1 MARLFT
7 VKKARKAQGPC
18 RKCGEP
24 IEAGTAY
31 KYADKRLSGHGFAS
45 TRYKWHEGCPVR
57 QSELMSGFAGEIQAI
72 VESVEEEMASSTC
85 TSDLQT
91 ALECGASAIQD
102 LASETREK
110 FDNMPEGFQQGDT
123 GQLLESRADALD
135 EWGSELENAAQ
146 EMEEDK
152 EEGVS
157 DEEWLEGRQER
168 AQEAVDSFWRIAYR
182 NSRYLHA

>member
-7 VKKARKAQGPC
+7 VKKARKDQGPC
-18 RKCGEP
+18 HRCGEP
-24 IEAGTAY
+24 IKAGTPY
-31 KYADKRLSGHGFAS
+31 KYADKRVSGHGFAS
-45 TRYKWHEGCPVR
+45 IRLKWHEGCQVR
-57 QSELMSGFAGEIQAI
+57 QSELMSGFAAEVQAI
-72 VESVEEEMASSTC
+72 VESMEDDLAGVTC

-91 ALECGASAIQD
+91 ALECCASSVQD

-152 EEGVS
+152 EEGVT
-157 DEEWLEGRQER
+157 DEEWLGGRQER
-168 AQEAVDSFWRIAYR
+168 AQEAVDSFQDP
-182 NSRYLHA
+182 S